1 MKKSNKFSAYLFGT
15 TQICGE
21 YEEYNDDQG
30 FCLEYEWNTEDEEF
44 DSSLNVDDLKPATLA
59 VECITKFRK
68 LSEEQYERLCY
79 KLHGRNL
86 GGYKG
91 YSVIEEDGI
100 LIFGCGEVK
109 LTRKEIEDYVSVVS
123 EIQKLTSRK
132 SAKIRNFEN
141 VRSYFRRHVN
151 NNWMDVDLT
160 EIQNLLK

>member
-1 MKKSNKFSAYLFGT
+1 MKKSNKFSAYLFET

-21 YEEYNDDQG
+21 YLEDDDGSFLLEYNWVPDDEA
-30 FCLEYEWNTEDEEF
+30 FDCSLEVSN
-44 DSSLNVDDLKPATLA
+44 LKPATLA
-59 VECITKFRK
+59 IEYITKFRK
-68 LSEEQYERLCY
+68 LSEEQYERLCH

-86 GGYKG
+86 GYYKG
-91 YSVIEEDGI
+91 YTVIEEDGI

-109 LTRKEIEDYVSVVS
+109 LTRKEIEDYASVIS